1 MTLQTTTS
9 RVSLYL
15 KAALFMILMLIA
27 GFFLVIFFLVGIIE
41 ALLTGDYLLF
51 VGGIIFLVL
60 FLLVG
65 TVARRFQPAWEK
77 LEETMGLKPKT
88 RRESITEVLPLF
100 ISLFVAIVF
109 TFVFESYLLSFPQVI
124 SPSLAEEML
133 RSILTLDGILIGFCG
148 VVLAQ
153 YLWAI
158 NSKGNVIYEQMMLHG
173 EDAKKLERLNEEV
186 KWLSRTKYFTIGMV
200 FYSMMP
206 LLASILICLNKL
218 TLVEGNHPISP
229 RLLLYDPIFGLV
241 VGIMLLAFTTMQ
253 FSLLPKPIKPP
264 TESSKQESSEKKV
277 KKDGQ

>member
-1 MTLQTTTS
+1 
-9 RVSLYL
+9 
-15 KAALFMILMLIA
+15 MILMLIA

-124 SPSLAEEML
+124 SPQSCRGNATVNPHVRWNLNWL
-133 RSILTLDGILIGFCG
+133 
-148 VVLAQ
+148 
-153 YLWAI
+153 LWGSAC
-158 NSKGNVIYEQMMLHG
+158 SV
-173 EDAKKLERLNEEV
+173 
-186 KWLSRTKYFTIGMV
+186 
-200 FYSMMP
+200 P
-206 LLASILICLNKL
+206 L
-218 TLVEGNHPISP
+218 G
-229 RLLLYDPIFGLV
+229 Y
-241 VGIMLLAFTTMQ
+241 
-253 FSLLPKPIKPP
+253 
-264 TESSKQESSEKKV
+264 
-277 KKDGQ
+277 